1 MRLLLASRGSR
12 GDIEPLA
19 GLAARLVACDAEVVL
34 AAPPDGEFADLAA
47 RVGARHLPV
56 DIPIREMVQAISKG
70 SGPSM
75 RQHIGEILASH
86 GPAFTALAETGCDAI
101 VATGLFPVVAAA
113 QAVAERYGI
122 PFASAALQPT
132 TLPSHTHRPLPMP
145 GWPLPEGVSDNRELW
160 EWDKRK
166 MQATFGG
173 PVNAFRESIGLPPT
187 EDVRTRTLTDHR
199 WLATDPVL
207 SPWEP
212 TDLIDVVQTGAWI
225 LPDERALP
233 ADLEAFLD
241 AGEPPVYVGF
251 GSIPVREAEDAA
263 RAVVESI
270 RALGRRAVLSRGW
283 ARLAPI
289 DDGRDCCVVDEVNQQ
304 ALFARSAAIVHHGG
318 AGTTHAATRSGTP
331 QVVVP
336 QIADQPYW
344 GGRVAGLGIG
354 AVHDGPVPRVETLTD
369 ALATALAPETRR
381 RAAEVG
387 PTIRTDG
394 ADAAAKLVLEIA
406 VDS

>member
-1 MRLLLASRGSR
+1 MRVLLASRGSR

-19 GLAARLVACDAEVVL
+19 GLAARLVATGAEVVV
-34 AAPPDGEFADLAA
+34 AAPPDREIADLVA
-47 RVGARHLPV
+47 RAGARHLPV
-56 DIPIREMVQAISKG
+56 DAPIREMVQSIAKG
-70 SGPSM
+70 TGPSM
-75 RQHIGEILASH
+75 QQHIREILESH
-86 GPAFTALAETGCDAI
+86 GPAFTEAAESGCDAI

-113 QAVAERYGI
+113 QAVAERFGV

-132 TLPSHTHRPLPMP
+132 TLPSHTQRPFPMP
-145 GWPLPEGVSDNRELW
+145 GWPLPEGVGDNRELW

-166 MQATFGG
+166 MQAIFGE
-173 PVNAFRESIGLPPT
+173 PVNGYRTAIGLPPT

-212 TDLIDVVQTGAWI
+212 TDLIEIVQTGAWI
-225 LPDERALP
+225 LPDERPLP

-241 AGEPPVYVGF
+241 AGEPPVYAGF
-251 GSIPVREAEDAA
+251 GSIPVRDAEDAA
-263 RAVVESI
+263 RALVASI
-270 RALGRRAVLSRGW
+270 RAHGRRAVLSRGW

-289 DDGRDCCVVDEVNQQ
+289 DEGRDCFVVDEVNQQ
-304 ALFARSAAIVHHGG
+304 ALFARAAAVVHHGG
-318 AGTTHAATRSGTP
+318 AGTTHTATRSGTP

-336 QIADQPYW
+336 QIVDQPYW
-344 GGRVAGLGIG
+344 AGRVAALGIG
-354 AVHDGPVPRVETLTD
+354 AVHDGPVPATETLTA

-387 PTIRTDG
+387 PKIRTDG
-394 ADAAAKLVLEIA
+394 AAVAADLVLDMSA
-406 VDS
+406 

>member
-1 MRLLLASRGSR
+1 MRVLLASRGSR

-19 GLAARLVACDAEVVL
+19 GLAARLVARDAEVVV
-34 AAPPDGEFADLAA
+34 AAPPDREIADLVA
-47 RVGARHLPV
+47 RAGAWHLPV
-56 DIPIREMVQAISKG
+56 DAPIREMVQSIAKG
-70 SGPSM
+70 TGPSM
-75 RQHIGEILASH
+75 QQHIREILESH
-86 GPAFTALAETGCDAI
+86 GPAFTEIAESGCDAI

-113 QAVAERYGI
+113 QAVAERFGI

-132 TLPSHTHRPLPMP
+132 TLPSHAQRPFPMP

-166 MQATFGG
+166 MQATFGE
-173 PVNAFRESIGLPPT
+173 PVNGYRTAIGLPPT

-212 TDLIDVVQTGAWI
+212 TDLIEVEQTGAWI
-225 LPDERALP
+225 LPDERPLP
-233 ADLEAFLD
+233 AGLEAFLE
-241 AGEPPVYVGF
+241 AGEPPVYAGF
-251 GSIPVREAEDAA
+251 GSIPVRDAEEAA

-270 RALGRRAVLSRGW
+270 RAHGRRAVLSRGW

-289 DDGRDCCVVDEVNQQ
+289 DEGEDCFVVDEVNQQ
-304 ALFARSAAIVHHGG
+304 ALFARAAAIIHHGG
-318 AGTTHAATRSGTP
+318 AGTTHTATRSGTP

-336 QIADQPYW
+336 QIVDQPYW
-344 GGRVAGLGIG
+344 AGRVAALGIG
-354 AVHDGPVPRVETLTD
+354 AVHDGPVPATETLTA
-369 ALATALAPETRR
+369 ALATALAPQTRR

-387 PTIRTDG
+387 PMIRTDG
-394 ADAAAKLVLEIA
+394 AAVAADLVLDMS
-406 VDS
+406 V